1 MSRRHRVL
9 HLITRLELGGA
20 QQNTL
25 YCVGHHDRDRFDVEL
40 IAGRGSRL
48 DDEARAIPDAKVQ
61 LVPWLKHAISPPLD
75 LLAVLK
81 LRNYFRRAEIDLV
94 HTHSSKAGIL
104 GRLAAKLASVPA
116 VVHTVHGWS
125 FNATQSVARRK
136 LYTSFERMVAPM
148 TDRILVVAAHHI
160 DVGLRAGIG
169 RSSQYEVVRSGI
181 DRELYRA
188 PTKPRD
194 VLRRELGYGS
204 GDFVV
209 GTIANMKPQKAP
221 VDFAATAATAYAL
234 NPSMRFFF
242 AGDGEQMPD
251 VRRRVEADGL
261 QGAVKLLG
269 WRDDVPDLL
278 HVMDAFLLTS
288 RFEGLPRAVLQAMAA
303 GRPVVAT
310 EVDGTP
316 EVVETGVTGLLARS
330 GDTAA
335 LAAHLDRL
343 ARDSTL
349 RTALTEKARAR
360 LGEEFDIS
368 RMVANLDRLYTD
380 LLQARNA

>member
-1 MSRRHRVL
+1 MSRRYRVL

-25 YCVGHHDRDRFDVEL
+25 YCTRHHDRDRFDVEL
-40 IAGRGSRL
+40 IAGRGSLL
-48 DDEARAIPDAKVQ
+48 DDEARAISDATVQ
-61 LVPWLKHAISPPLD
+61 LVPWLKHAISPPFD
-75 LLAVLK
+75 LLAVLR
-81 LRNYFRRAEIDLV
+81 LRNYFRRAGIDLV

-104 GRLAAKLASVPA
+104 GRLAANLAGVPA

-125 FNATQSVARRK
+125 FNSTQTAARQR
-136 LYTSFERMVAPM
+136 LYTSLERMVAPM
-148 TDRILVVAAHHI
+148 TDRILVVAANHI

-169 RSSQYEVVRSGI
+169 LRSQYEVVRSGI
-181 DRELYRA
+181 DRRLYRVPA
-188 PTKPRD
+188 KPRD
-194 VLRRELGYGS
+194 LLRRELGFEP

-221 VDFAATAATAYAL
+221 LDFAATAARAHAL
-234 NPSMRFFF
+234 NPSIRFFF

-261 QGAVKLLG
+261 QDVVRLLG

-278 HVMDAFLLTS
+278 HAMDAFLLTS
-288 RFEGLPRAVLQAMAA
+288 RFEGLPRVLLQAMAA

-310 EVDGTP
+310 AVDGTP
-316 EVVETGVTGLLARS
+316 EIVKADVTGLLS
-330 GDTAA
+330 PPGDTAA

-343 ARDSTL
+343 ARDAAL
-349 RTALTEKARAR
+349 RAGLTERASAH
-360 LGEEFDIS
+360 LGQEFDI
-368 RMVANLDRLYTD
+368 RKMVTD
-380 LLQARNA
+380 LDSLYASLLR